1 MANGSAG
8 RPDTFMQTAQTSG
21 SRATCGRGGPYV
33 STRSGAMSFD
43 RRTVDQHL
51 GGRTSCAGE
60 SMEEV
65 CPDPL
70 GSPSD
75 KAVVERLARPIFG
88 RRVDP
93 SAARFQDMHDAADH
107 PPVIDTRL
115 AARVPGQI
123 RLKPRKLRIRE
134 PETVSAHHQILHGLM
149 NHNMLRRPIILW
161 VRALGRCAAAARR

>member
-1 MANGSAG
+1 
-8 RPDTFMQTAQTSG
+8 
-21 SRATCGRGGPYV
+21 
-33 STRSGAMSFD
+33 MSFD

-161 VRALGRCAAAARR
+161 VRALGRKLRTRSQGVSPENTVGRPHRRCEFVQLAILPPLQ